1 MYARLDPSKVASMEQ
16 KRPGGDMKSP
26 ASSEPTRSQLLP
38 LGGAWQ
44 ELLTKPYF
52 IPGLVVSL
60 AIALLFSFRG
70 DKSATINVSYGGI
83 PVGVPAYTIVLA
95 LFIVFGGAYGV
106 YRMAGKSKA
115 WWLMPVVAI
124 FTGLLA
130 FSPLMGMLQD
140 VYGVVLGRSSRAD
153 GWVLKF
159 VQSLFNAG
167 LPEETL
173 KAIPVAIG
181 VYIGISLL
189 GRFKAGHPARQL
201 AVIEPLDGI
210 LIGVASGFGFAF
222 AETVFQYVPGVILN
236 SQETVRGLLYALKTI
251 GYPVRLPQDTSQ
263 LQDIAALFSLL
274 ANKIGFERATFELAQ
289 ILQNRQGAGLEL
301 MIPRLLS
308 GLFGHAAYAGIFGYF
323 IGLAALKPGARVKT
337 VLIGVAVA
345 ATLHALWNSSA
356 GSVMM
361 FFVLSMAA
369 FVCLAVTIIKAR
381 AISPERDQ
389 LAASQLI
396 DRFAPGGMSTIRPVE
411 RAMPAAAPDANAVAE
426 RTTAHPAMVPAS
438 PAAQI
443 GSLTWDDDSN
453 LRVLEVGTARIP
465 ATAGSRLY
473 ERQVPGARS
482 GQGDAVVAEVTAHP
496 NDPSVLGLKNLSD
509 QSWSL
514 VTVEGEQRELAPGRS
529 IRLVAG
535 LQVRIGD
542 LSVRVR

>member
-1 MYARLDPSKVASMEQ
+1 MEQ
-16 KRPGGDMKSP
+16 KRPGGEMKSP
-26 ASSEPTRSQLLP
+26 SSSEPTRSQLIP

-52 IPGLVVSL
+52 IPGLIVSL

-70 DKSATINVSYGGI
+70 DRSATINVSYGGI
-83 PVGVPAYTIVLA
+83 PVGVPAYTVVLA
-95 LFIVFGGAYGV
+95 LFIVFGGAFGV
-106 YRMAGKSKA
+106 YRMAGKTKS
-115 WWLMPVVAI
+115 WWLMPVVAL

-130 FSPLMGMLQD
+130 FSPLMGMLQS
-140 VYGVVLGRSSRAD
+140 VYGVVLGRSGNAD

-159 VQSLFNAG
+159 VQSFFNAG

-181 VYIGISLL
+181 VYVGVMLL
-189 GRFKAGHPARQL
+189 GRFKAAHPARQL

-236 SQETVRGLLYALKTI
+236 SPETVQGLIYSLKLL
-251 GYPVRLPQDTSQ
+251 GYSVRVPQDTSQ
-263 LQDIAALFSLL
+263 LQDIGSLFSLL
-274 ANKIGFERATFELAQ
+274 VNKIGFERASFELAQ
-289 ILQNRQGAGLEL
+289 ILRSRQGAGLEL

-308 GLFGHAAYAGIFGYF
+308 GLFGHAAYAGILGYF
-323 IGLAALKPGARVKT
+323 IGLAALKPTARAKT
-337 VLIGVAVA
+337 VLIGLAVA

-361 FFVLSMAA
+361 FFLLSMAA
-369 FVCLAVTIIKAR
+369 FVGLAVTIIKAR

-396 DRFAPGGMSTIRPVE
+396 DRFSSDGASTIRSTVRLQPAMAVRPTAPVSV
-411 RAMPAAAPDANAVAE
+411 RPPIPAA
-426 RTTAHPAMVPAS
+426 VPAT
-438 PAAQI
+438 PAAQV

-453 LRVLEVGTARIP
+453 LRILEVGTARIP
-465 ATAGSRLY
+465 ATAGARLY
-473 ERQVPGARS
+473 ERQVPGAHS
-482 GQGDAVVAEVTAHP
+482 GQGDAVVAEVTPHP
-496 NDPSVLGLKNLSD
+496 SDPAVLGLKNLSD
-509 QSWSL
+509 QAWSL
-514 VTVEGEQRELAPGRS
+514 VTAEGQHRELAPGRS

-535 LQVRIGD
+535 LQVTIGD
-542 LSVRVR
+542 VSVQVR